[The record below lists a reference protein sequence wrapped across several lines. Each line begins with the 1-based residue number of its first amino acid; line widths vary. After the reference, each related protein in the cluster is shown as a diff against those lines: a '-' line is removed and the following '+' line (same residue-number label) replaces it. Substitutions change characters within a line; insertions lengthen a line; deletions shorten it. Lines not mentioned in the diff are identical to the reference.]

1 MWEDW
6 LTPKP
11 PRRWRGG
18 KNQCIAHLGSLRKQE
33 TEGTAQKGRL
43 KKERRVNRR
52 RDRGRAAFAGSAECL
67 AGQGRPVAI
76 AQALRIRIWRS
87 IGTIAG
93 CRRQDESAHRAA
105 LTTNTISKAMV
116 GRPAFWTA
124 GDLRVSHHDCCG
136 VGRRHGLIAWPARIT
151 LPSVIP
157 VTIWISASTRIF
169 SGFLTQRRC

>member
-67 AGQGRPVAI
+67 AGQGRPDRSGYRAGFADTHL
-76 AQALRIRIWRS
+76 AQYRYDRW
-87 IGTIAG
+87 
-93 CRRQDESAHRAA
+93 
-105 LTTNTISKAMV
+105 
-116 GRPAFWTA
+116 
-124 GDLRVSHHDCCG
+124 
-136 VGRRHGLIAWPARIT
+136 
-151 LPSVIP
+151 LPP
-157 VTIWISASTRIF
+157 TR
-169 SGFLTQRRC
+169 